1 MQDCLLT
8 KTNLSLRVSTC
19 LAGLMLQSLISLVF
33 AAVMWVQVPQWANDW
48 SQCSVDAPDV
58 DCHWYVV
65 APDNTFGEGFSW
77 EHAPWFSAEGLQ
89 DVANLKN
96 TMTGIHRNA
105 TSET

>member
-8 KTNLSLRVSTC
+8 NTNLSLRVSTC

-65 APDNTFGEGFSW
+65 APDNTFGDRVQLGPRTLVQRWKAFKMS
-77 EHAPWFSAEGLQ
+77 P
-89 DVANLKN
+89 
-96 TMTGIHRNA
+96 T
-105 TSET
+105 